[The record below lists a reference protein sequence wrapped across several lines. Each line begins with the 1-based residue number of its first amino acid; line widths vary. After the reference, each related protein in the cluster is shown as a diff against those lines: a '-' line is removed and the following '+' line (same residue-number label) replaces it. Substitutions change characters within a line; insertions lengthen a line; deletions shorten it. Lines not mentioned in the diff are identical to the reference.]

1 MHGIDARK
9 KNADSWSHPIKSQ
22 AWQSFASAAGGA
34 PSKCSEAAFVCG
46 LVASLAAP
54 PDLVG
59 QSGGVERVERED
71 HESAIHLCESIFLV
85 LVGDLGSPCLTIIR
99 NGRWCGC
106 VAAPHKKPR
115 IPSCSPMN
123 GLSSTLGSVREE
135 QTSSRGGSGKNK

>member
-22 AWQSFASAAGGA
+22 AWQSFAIAAGGA
-34 PSKCSEAAFVCG
+34 PSTCSEAAFVCG
-46 LVASLAAP
+46 LVASLAAS

-59 QSGGVERVERED
+59 QSGGVERVEREH
-71 HESAIHLCESIFLV
+71 HESSIHLVTRFFPV
-85 LVGDLGSPCLTIIR
+85 LVVTSGSPGLTIIC

-115 IPSCSPMN
+115 IPS
-123 GLSSTLGSVREE
+123 
-135 QTSSRGGSGKNK
+135 

>member
-1 MHGIDARK
+1 MHGIDTRK

-46 LVASLAAP
+46 LVASLAAS

-71 HESAIHLCESIFLV
+71 HESAIHLSNRFFSV
-85 LVGDLGSPCLTIIR
+85 LVVTSGSP
-99 NGRWCGC
+99 
-106 VAAPHKKPR
+106 
-115 IPSCSPMN
+115 
-123 GLSSTLGSVREE
+123 GLP
-135 QTSSRGGSGKNK
+135 

>member
-46 LVASLAAP
+46 LVASLAAS

-59 QSGGVERVERED
+59 QSGGVERVEREH
-71 HESAIHLCESIFLV
+71 HESSIHLVTRFFPV
-85 LVGDLGSPCLTIIR
+85 LVVTSGSP
-99 NGRWCGC
+99 
-106 VAAPHKKPR
+106 
-115 IPSCSPMN
+115 
-123 GLSSTLGSVREE
+123 GLP
-135 QTSSRGGSGKNK
+135 